1 MSRAIARLLVALS
14 SCDAYSPALAPHAS
28 MRPST
33 LSPTMKADAPKNGG
47 SALPAFAALWVAAHA
62 MPILPAGAVDAIDDD
77 MIMLDAQAGGLGFIQ
92 YAALAVTAISILPTP
107 GMLGLGEDDV
117 QKGSEQKKGFGFQS
131 IDDVIAA
138 ARDAGSGDDDKPK
151 GGGRTPP
158 PKMWVASSA
167 VRTRAGSSSRPRSL
181 AGGARMMATAE
192 EERREKL
199 AQLFGT
205 DAASRIAEQTSEGGS
220 KTAAAEEEVEIQML
234 QEGMQQLSWGAI
246 RLVDVSMAP
255 GPLEASFVPVL
266 PDGTSQLLCVRLDMP
281 LGMLIEEAEEGE
293 AAAGNPV
300 VGELLEDSSAA
311 AGGVAEGDVIR
322 ATTGVIM
329 GMSYPTW
336 QLMMGGVGK
345 PSLQKVL
352 MPTEGEP
359 FEKTMAAIGSNSQ
372 AQQGNGQVVL
382 VLERKLPLSE

>member
-1 MSRAIARLLVALS
+1 
-14 SCDAYSPALAPHAS
+14 
-28 MRPST
+28 
-33 LSPTMKADAPKNGG
+33 
-47 SALPAFAALWVAAHA
+47 
-62 MPILPAGAVDAIDDD
+62 
-77 MIMLDAQAGGLGFIQ
+77 
-92 YAALAVTAISILPTP
+92 
-107 GMLGLGEDDV
+107 
-117 QKGSEQKKGFGFQS
+117 
-131 IDDVIAA
+131 
-138 ARDAGSGDDDKPK
+138 
-151 GGGRTPP
+151 
-158 PKMWVASSA
+158 
-167 VRTRAGSSSRPRSL
+167 
-181 AGGARMMATAE
+181 MMATAE

-205 DAASRIAEQTSEGGS
+205 DAASRIAEQTSESGS
-220 KTAAAEEEVEIQML
+220 KTAAFEEEVEIQML

-336 QLMMGGVGK
+336 QLMSKSGSVILTRWRLS
-345 PSLQKVL
+345 PS
-352 MPTEGEP
+352 
-359 FEKTMAAIGSNSQ
+359 F
-372 AQQGNGQVVL
+372 
-382 VLERKLPLSE
+382 